1 MSSAS
6 SPFESAPEATPAPAP
21 ESEGRPSPAS
31 RPLVAVAASRPSAH
45 PARIPPR
52 LLAGVGVF
60 ALCLLVLVGWRSGWL
75 LGTGEPEGLVFT
87 IPAGAKDRIEQPTI
101 DSAVEIPTRI
111 RFAAGEPAV
120 ITVRNLDDVAH
131 RAGPFLVEAHQTY
144 TQRFPEPGEY
154 PIACSVNPLESV
166 VVTVEA

>member
-6 SPFESAPEATPAPAP
+6 FPPGSGSEAPVPSPELARPPAPISGPLVAAPAP
-21 ESEGRPSPAS
+21 RSTAN
-31 RPLVAVAASRPSAH
+31 

-52 LLAGVGVF
+52 LLAGIGIVV
-60 ALCLLVLVGWRSGWL
+60 LCLLVFAGWRTGWL
-75 LGTGEPEGLVFT
+75 LGTGEPEGLLFT
-87 IPAGAKDRIEQPTI
+87 IPAGAKERVEQPTI
-101 DSAVEIPTRI
+101 DSAIEIPTRI

-131 RAGPFLVEAHQTY
+131 RAGPFLVEAYQTY
-144 TQRFPEPGEY
+144 TQRFPEPGDY